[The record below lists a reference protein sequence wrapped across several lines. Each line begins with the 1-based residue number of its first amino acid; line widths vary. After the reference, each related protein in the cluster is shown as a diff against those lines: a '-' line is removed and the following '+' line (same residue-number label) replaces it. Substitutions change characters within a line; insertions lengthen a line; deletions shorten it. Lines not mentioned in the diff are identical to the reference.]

1 MQTPGWD
8 PRHTSPYFIE
18 NEAARQR
25 ERLSRGGLSS
35 LPTITLI
42 LLAPFL
48 LVVLLGRLTY
58 KGLRKIR

>member
-8 PRHTSPYFIE
+8 PRHASPYFIE

-25 ERLSRGGLSS
+25 ERFSRGGLSS

-48 LVVLLGRLTY
+48 LVVLLGRLGY
-58 KGLRKIR
+58 RGLRKIT